1 MVGVT
6 GAAGTLYAG
15 EQFTLLFKFGSRY
28 PFIAPQVEC
37 LLLSLCAVFYVYC
50 LENIFSVKCTRNSA
64 VADKPRDAF
73 VQARWR
79 D

>member
-37 LLLSLCAVFYVYC
+37 FFCFRYALYFMYTV
-50 LENIFSVKCTRNSA
+50 
-64 VADKPRDAF
+64 
-73 VQARWR
+73 
-79 D
+79 